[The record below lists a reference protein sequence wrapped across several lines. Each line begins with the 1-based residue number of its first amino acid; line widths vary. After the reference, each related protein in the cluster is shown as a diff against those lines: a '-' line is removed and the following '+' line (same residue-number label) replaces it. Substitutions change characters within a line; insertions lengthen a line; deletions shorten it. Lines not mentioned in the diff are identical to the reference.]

1 MPTLLLIYTSSFVIS
16 CLFPPRLGA
25 WQFLADMP
33 YGSVSLIAIW
43 KVFWSL
49 YSNHTDPTLSA
60 YQTSGH
66 HDNSGS
72 VEGDGVAAERG
83 RSPETVE
90 EIQQVMKSECIFL
103 DVCIL

>member
-1 MPTLLLIYTSSFVIS
+1 
-16 CLFPPRLGA
+16 
-25 WQFLADMP
+25 MP

-60 YQTSGH
+60 YQTTSGH

>member
-1 MPTLLLIYTSSFVIS
+1 
-16 CLFPPRLGA
+16 
-25 WQFLADMP
+25 MP
-33 YGSVSLIAIW
+33 YGSVSLTAIW

-60 YQTSGH
+60 YQTRSGH

-72 VEGDGVAAERG
+72 VEGDGEAAERG

-90 EIQQVMKSECIFL
+90 EIQQVMKSECTIFL
-103 DVCIL
+103 DVRNVDTYMYM